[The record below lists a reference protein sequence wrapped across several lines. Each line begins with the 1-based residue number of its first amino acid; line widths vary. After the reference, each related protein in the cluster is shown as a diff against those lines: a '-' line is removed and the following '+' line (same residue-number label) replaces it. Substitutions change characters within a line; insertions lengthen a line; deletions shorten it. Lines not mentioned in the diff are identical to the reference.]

1 MNTTVV
7 QYGAKEPAATQ
18 TPDRAY
24 WSGEIGRAR
33 KRFRTFWDAG
43 DIVIDSYR
51 MQKSDGNDYYSKDK
65 YNILYSSTETIRPN
79 LYAATPKP
87 RVVLRSTDTATDN
100 ARFAARILEGCLE
113 YVVKEEDFD
122 ELMTNVVEDYL
133 LPGLGTAWVRYEAR
147 FRNVVGMDGK
157 PLPDENGDPTV
168 ELLDEMVKMEYVY
181 WQDFLCGVSRSW
193 KETPWV
199 ARRLYLTE
207 ADATA
212 RFGATKANK
221 LNYTVREGQTRDMDS
236 PSETAEAWEIW
247 NCADKTVYWYAESYP
262 ADLLDTKPD
271 PLKLKG
277 FYPCPRPI
285 RAVSNTRTFVP
296 RSLYS
301 QYKSQAETL
310 NIMTKRIRLLGEAL
324 RVVGLF
330 DGSQAKLND
339 LLNPASGNRMIAVDS
354 WAAFAQSGGIKG
366 SVEWLPLD
374 AIVQTLTQLQNA
386 REVAKAE
393 IYEITGFSDI
403 QRGVTKASETLG
415 AQNIKNDWSSARVKQ
430 MQNEVQRF
438 ARDLIA
444 IAGEVISEHCDPMTI
459 AIFSGIGI
467 PDPVEVANSPSMQQ
481 NIQTFKVATD
491 LIKSE
496 LRRTSTIDIETDSTL
511 LADDASERAD
521 RTAFLSAAGAFLQ
534 QAVPAATATPELGPL
549 LGAMLMFV
557 VRTFPSSRPI
567 EDEFEKVQQALQN
580 NAMQPQNQDKDGSQA
595 KAQVQLQVAQMAQ
608 QTEQARIQSE
618 SQTKQAELQLRDQHQ
633 QATNAAAAIAEQNRH
648 AEKMLELQLRQQEL
662 AIRDKESAAK
672 AISNLR
678 GDQVARENADTL
690 KFTALHEAAIAEMGV
705 QAEVDQAVRQEE
717 IEYAKLDTQETMAAD
732 QIKADAA
739 QAAQEGQG
747 APEGG
752 EGGSG
757 APEAAT
763 DSPSAATGPSG
774 DDGP

>member
-1 MNTTVV
+1 MTTTVL
-7 QYGAKEPAATQ
+7 YGTDPNVSKNKTDTQ
-18 TPDRAY
+18 TSDRAY
-24 WSGEIGRAR
+24 WSGELGRAR

-51 MQKSDGNDYYSKDK
+51 MQKADGNDYYSKDK

-87 RVVLRSTDTATDN
+87 RVVLRSTDTATDT
-100 ARFAARILEGCLE
+100 ARIAARILEGCLE

-157 PLPDENGDPTV
+157 PLKGEDDEYQQ
-168 ELLDEMVKMEYVY
+168 ELLDEMVKLEYVY

-207 ADATA
+207 EEAKA
-212 RFGATKANK
+212 RFGKAK
-221 LNYTVREGQTRDMDS
+221 SDQLQYQAREGQTRDMDS

-247 NCADKTVYWYAESYP
+247 CCTDKMVYWYAESYP
-262 ADLLDTKPD
+262 LELLDSKPD
-271 PLKLKG
+271 PLKLKK

-310 NIMTKRIRLLGEAL
+310 NILTKRIRLLGEAL
-324 RVVGLF
+324 RVVGLY

-339 LLNPASGNRMIAVDS
+339 LLNPASGNRMISVDS

-374 AIVQTLTQLQNA
+374 AIIQTLTQLQSA

-438 ARDLIA
+438 ARDLIS

-467 PDPVEVANSPSMQQ
+467 PDPAEVAANPSMQQ
-481 NIQTFKVATD
+481 NIQTFKAATA

-496 LRRTSTIDIETDSTL
+496 LRRTSTVDIETDSTL

-567 EDEFEKVQQALQN
+567 EDEFEKVQTALQQ
-580 NAMQPQNQDKDGSQA
+580 NATQPQNQDKDGKQA
-595 KAQVQLQVAQMAQ
+595 KAQADMQIAQMNN
-608 QTEQARIQSE
+608 QTNMQRIQAENQSKM
-618 SQTKQAELQLRDQHQ
+618 QELQIRDQHQ
-633 QATNAAAAIAEQNRH
+633 QQTNQAAAIAEQNRH
-648 AEKMLELQLRQQEL
+648 TEKMLELQLRQKEL
-662 AIRDKESAAK
+662 EIRDKEGAAK
-672 AISNLR
+672 AISSMR
-678 GDQVARENADTL
+678 GDMIARENADTL
-690 KFTALHEAAIAEMGV
+690 KFTALHDAAIAEMGV
-705 QAEVDQAVRQEE
+705 QAQVDDAVRTEE
-717 IEYAKLDTQETMAAD
+717 LEYAKIDSAEGIAGDKL
-732 QIKADAA
+732 DAA
-739 QAAQEGQG
+739 QAAQEANAASEG
-747 APEGG
+747 AGVG
-752 EGGSG
+752 EGGS
-757 APEAAT
+757 EAAS
-763 DSPSAATGPSG
+763 DAPSPG
-774 DDGP
+774 DEGS